1 MVGTALRSST
11 DSGSVRICSP
21 LVALRRCVRSSRGTA
36 LPAALRAWQNTVLIW
51 LSGRLLPVAIAGGF
65 FLVLLILCCSI
76 VVKAVSLMSLTFSF
90 SYISIC
96 ACAAIAWILGAWRDG
111 SKVEK
116 TELGRSSAVFLNVPA
131 THVCI
136 ALVGGPSTPLL
147 GVEHEGGAANGGDG
161 DVLVYVRPEDL
172 AAFVHHGRLGK
183 VELLRL
189 EKLQRVETLR
199 GRETSGVGG

>member
-1 MVGTALRSST
+1 
-11 DSGSVRICSP
+11 
-21 LVALRRCVRSSRGTA
+21 
-36 LPAALRAWQNTVLIW
+36 
-51 LSGRLLPVAIAGGF
+51 
-65 FLVLLILCCSI
+65 
-76 VVKAVSLMSLTFSF
+76 MSLTFSF